1 MHKSE
6 SCSSRHVCIVNVGL
20 FRSGT
25 TTLTEAAKCLGLKPY
40 REFPDLLQ
48 DELNDFLH
56 KPREAVTDWV
66 SEGGFKEIIEIAST
80 HDIICDGWVALLP
93 LLPTEEA
100 QGPRS
105 SFHSEFH
112 KTA

>member
-1 MHKSE
+1 MTSHLNISPSNQIYPNPFVFRKTIRLVDPIFGCHSE
-6 SCSSRHVCIVNVGL
+6 IECRINSRIRSLSTNVQNGSSRHVCIVNVGL

-56 KPREAVTDWV
+56 KFTR
-66 SEGGFKEIIEIAST
+66 GGDRLGI
-80 HDIICDGWVALLP
+80 
-93 LLPTEEA
+93 
-100 QGPRS
+100 
-105 SFHSEFH
+105 
-112 KTA
+112 